1 MNNLIVIIGIAVS
14 IILKIYDLS
23 VRKSLVNDLT
33 KLKAYKRKLMLK
45 FEVLMYVVLFALSQ
59 ITKQDTLL
67 TALNPQS
74 MFTRSFVA
82 FFALVFVST
91 VMILNKII
99 IKTVVI
105 NYLKIIS
112 ITIAIFSA
120 VFFALNIVSEDI
132 GIGFVS
138 PLIIASLSGVILVI
152 ILDSFVYSV
161 HDVFIKKRFTCVGYY
176 NFDGSS
182 KEVLADDVMKDE
194 DAYYFI
200 KYPETTLE
208 DSVITV
214 IPSFNV
220 IKINLV
226 EAQTSRKTVK
236 KAT

>member
-1 MNNLIVIIGIAVS
+1 MGIAVS

-45 FEVLMYVVLFALSQ
+45 FEVLMYVVLFVLSQ
-59 ITKQDTLL
+59 ITKQGTML
-67 TALNPQS
+67 TALNPQI
-74 MFTRSFVA
+74 MFIRSFVA
-82 FFALVFVST
+82 FFALVVIST
-91 VMILNKII
+91 VLILNKII

-105 NYLKIIS
+105 NYLKIAS
-112 ITIAIFSA
+112 LTIAIISA

-138 PLIIASLSGVILVI
+138 PLIIASISGVILVI

-161 HDVFIKKRFTCVGYY
+161 HDVFIKKRFTCIGYY
-176 NFDGSS
+176 NFDGSF

-208 DSVITV
+208 ESIITV

-220 IKINLV
+220 IKINLI
-226 EAQTSRKTVK
+226 EAQPSSKKTVK

>member
-82 FFALVFVST
+82 FFALVVIST

-138 PLIIASLSGVILVI
+138 PLMIASISGVILVI

-226 EAQTSRKTVK
+226 EAQTS
-236 KAT
+236 

>member
-1 MNNLIVIIGIAVS
+1 LNNLIVIIGIAVS

>member
-1 MNNLIVIIGIAVS
+1 LNNLIVIIGIAVS

-82 FFALVFVST
+82 FFALVVIST

-138 PLIIASLSGVILVI
+138 PLMIASISGVILVI

-226 EAQTSRKTVK
+226 EAQTS
-236 KAT
+236 